1 MNNKDKGN
9 ANIGIVICALVL
21 GLVKLPESS
30 STRPT
35 GRWSLI
41 FGPLFDSF
49 GSCGPAIATLAI
61 GGGLIIFRFF
71 LRGKNELPS

>member
-9 ANIGIVICALVL
+9 AHIGIGAVAVVFGILEFA
-21 GLVKLPESS
+21 SMS
-30 STRPT
+30 QTRPT

-49 GSCGPAIATLAI
+49 GPSGPALAHFFI
-61 GGGLIIFRFF
+61 GILFIIFGFF
-71 LRGKNELPS
+71 LRGKK